1 MHPFAFPLLADES
14 ISPEV
19 IAGLRHHGW
28 DVAGV
33 VERGLAGSSD
43 VVVLR
48 SAVGEGRVVVTH
60 DSDFGT
66 LAIRGGEPV
75 VGIVYLRPGH
85 IVAARV
91 LEQVDAIRELAIEAE
106 PPFLVVAQRRG
117 DQIRVRLRRLLAL

>member
-1 MHPFAFPLLADES
+1 MID
-14 ISPEV
+14 
-19 IAGLRHHGW
+19 GLRRRAW

-48 SAVGEGRVVVTH
+48 AALVEGRVVLTH

-75 VGIVYLRPGH
+75 IGVVYLRPGH
-85 IVAARV
+85 IDAARV
-91 LEQVDAIRELAIEAE
+91 LELIDALRALDIDAQ
-106 PPFLVVAQRRG
+106 PPFLVVSQRRG
-117 DQIRVRLRRLLAL
+117 EQVKVRLRHLLTP